1 MEIVGKDIIGS
12 RNGTGE
18 GPAEATHLLCLRNR
32 KEARSREPGKGLRAE
47 RG

>member
-1 MEIVGKDIIGS
+1 MGKDILGS

-18 GPAEATHLLCLRNR
+18 GPAEATSLLCLRNR
-32 KEARSREPGKGLRAE
+32 KEARPREPGKGLRAG